1 MTPALEIFGP
11 VSEIFFVLVVVS
23 RILADW
29 VDHFAKHILEHCKNY
44 VKCEGVLPP
53 GHDDNGLRSLLVRA
67 WSVVQVEAEKAA
79 FSWLPS
85 VVTEGEIGKGVAVHL
100 VAVTCHLW
108 ESVLGRMR
116 MIGSDGRSINGSAS
130 EFAKGFGWTNEMD
143 VVFGPGEHMPEEM
156 RRPKIQ
162 AYIKGMVDRG
172 IQLRHEIAHTV
183 GTDQND
189 RGPLTRRRTS
199 QRGVGDPP
207 CARSVVSL
215 KPTPMDLVFVLI
227 VFDTVRLFKK

>member
-1 MTPALEIFGP
+1 M
-11 VSEIFFVLVVVS
+11 
-23 RILADW
+23 
-29 VDHFAKHILEHCKNY
+29 
-44 VKCEGVLPP
+44 
-53 GHDDNGLRSLLVRA
+53 RA

-100 VAVTCHLW
+100 VTVTCHLW
-108 ESVLGRMR
+108 ESVLVRMR
-116 MIGSDGRSINGSAS
+116 MIDANGRSINGSAS

-143 VVFGPGEHMPEEM
+143 VVFGPGEHMPEKM

-183 GTDQND
+183 GTDQYD
-189 RGPLTRRRTS
+189 RGPVTRKQRNS

-207 CARSVVSL
+207 CARSVVPL
-215 KPTPMDLVFVLI
+215 KPTPMELVVVLI